1 MSEPDAV
8 QRLTEDPIAQT
19 VSALAANGFPRMPAA
34 VLMLLMSSEE
44 SALTADQLAEELQAS
59 PAAVSGAVRYLVT
72 IGLLTRH
79 QLAGSRRYVYELPRH
94 PWYTVSIGKTDLYTH
109 IVGLSEQ
116 AAEQLGPNGR
126 ARLEEMAEFFRFL
139 ERRLPAVLDE
149 WNELRSASATR
160 SASGL
165 GMDRSSG

>member
-44 SALTADQLAEELQAS
+44 TALTAEQLATQLQAS

-79 QLAGSRRYVYELPRH
+79 QLAGGRRFVYELPRH

-116 AAEQLGPNGR
+116 AAERSGPNGR
-126 ARLEEMAEFFRFL
+126 ARLAEMAEFFRFL
-139 ERRLPAVLDE
+139 ERRLPSVLDE
-149 WNELRSASATR
+149 WNELRLASATTR
-160 SASGL
+160 APGVGEDGSPG
-165 GMDRSSG
+165 